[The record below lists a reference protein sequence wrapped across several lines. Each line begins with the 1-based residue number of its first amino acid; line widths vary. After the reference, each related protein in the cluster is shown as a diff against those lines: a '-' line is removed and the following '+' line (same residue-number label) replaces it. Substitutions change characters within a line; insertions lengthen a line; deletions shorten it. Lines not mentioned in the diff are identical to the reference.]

1 LLWPLLAILTALS
14 ESLKDLFGKFS
25 LRSADEYIVAWAL
38 GALAIPVLLPALL
51 VVGVPTIG
59 SGFWLALLIGGGLN
73 AVTSLLYIK
82 AIKHSELSIT
92 VPLVT
97 FTPLFLLI
105 TSPLIVG
112 EFPNLWGV
120 VGIVLIVTG
129 SYLLNIRE
137 RHRGYL
143 APFRA
148 LLAETGPKLML
159 AVAFIWSITSAV
171 DKVGVRNSSP
181 IFWALAVKSF
191 IAVALLPVVLRRP
204 TSGTPRLPGGKL
216 NLAAVG
222 LFSALTVIFQ
232 NTAITLTLVAY
243 VIAIKRTSA
252 VISVVFAH
260 FFLGE
265 QNVRER
271 LLGASIMVI
280 GVLVISMLS

>member
-1 LLWPLLAILTALS
+1 MLWPLLAILTALS
-14 ESLKDLFGKFS
+14 ESLKDLFGKLS

-38 GALAIPVLLPALL
+38 GALAIPLLLPTAL
-51 VVGVPTIG
+51 VVGVPNLG
-59 SGFWLALLIGGGLN
+59 GGFWTALLIGGGLN

-112 EFPNLWGV
+112 EFPNGWGV
-120 VGIVLIVTG
+120 VGIVLIVAG
-129 SYLLNIRE
+129 SYLLNVRE

-171 DKVGVRNSSP
+171 DKVGVQNSSP

-191 IAVALLPVVLRRP
+191 IAVALLPVVLRRSP
-204 TSGTPRLPGGKL
+204 SAGPRLPGGMR
-216 NLAAVG
+216 NLVAVG

-265 QNVRER
+265 ENVRER

>member
-1 LLWPLLAILTALS
+1 MLWPLLAILTALS
-14 ESLKDLFGKFS
+14 ESLKDLFGKMS

-38 GALAIPVLLPALL
+38 GALAIPLLLPTLL
-51 VVGVPTIG
+51 VVGMPKLG
-59 SGFWLALLIGGGLN
+59 DGFWSALLIGGGLN
-73 AVTSLLYIK
+73 AVTSLLYVK
-82 AIKHSELSIT
+82 AIKSSDLSVT

-112 EFPNLWGV
+112 EFPNGWGIA
-120 VGIVLIVTG
+120 GIVLIVTG
-129 SYLLNIRE
+129 SYLLNVRE

-181 IFWALAVKSF
+181 IFWALAVKTF
-191 IAVALLPVVLRRP
+191 IAVALLPVVLGRRR
-204 TSGTPRLPGGKL
+204 SGSLGLPGGRL
-216 NLAAVG
+216 NLVAVG

-252 VISVVFAH
+252 VISVIFAH

-265 QNVRER
+265 EKVRER